1 MAHYCQCIIYDRS
14 INTFDQMIHN
24 IIKDKPT
31 RLFIILGGF
40 FIANAIV
47 AEVTGVKVFS
57 LEDTLGF
64 PKASIDL
71 LGEKGL
77 SFSLTVGVIP
87 WPVIFVMTDIINE
100 YYGVRGVRFLS
111 LLTVALIAFA
121 FIVFYLGI
129 HTVPDNGW
137 RYRGLSPGVTDQQAA
152 YVQVLGQGMNI
163 IIGSI
168 TAFLLGQLLDAMIFK
183 KIKKLTGEKAI
194 WMRATISTLASQF
207 IDSIVVTFVAF
218 YLFRDFSLATVTAW
232 ALTAYMYKFLVAV
245 LMTPVIYLVHGI
257 IERYLGHDLAK
268 NMKEAAMRDK

>member
-1 MAHYCQCIIYDRS
+1 
-14 INTFDQMIHN
+14 MIHN

-31 RLFIILGGF
+31 RLFILLGSF
-40 FIANAIV
+40 FVANALI

-57 LEDTLGF
+57 LEDTLGIH
-64 PKASIDL
+64 KASINM

-111 LLTVALIAFA
+111 LITVALIAFA
-121 FIVFYLGI
+121 FLIFYLGI
-129 HTVPDNGW
+129 HTAPDTGW
-137 RYRGLSPGVTDQQAA
+137 RYRNLSPGVTDQQAA

-168 TAFLLGQLLDAMIFK
+168 TAFIVGQLLDAFIFR
-183 KIKKLTGEKAI
+183 KIKRFTGEKHI
-194 WMRATISTLASQF
+194 WMRATVSTLASQF
-207 IDSIVVTFVAF
+207 IDSIVVTYVAF
-218 YLFRDFSLATVTAW
+218 YLFRDFTLATVTAW
-232 ALTAYMYKFLVAV
+232 ALTAYIYKFLVAI
-245 LMTPVIYLVHGI
+245 LMTPVIYLIHGM

-268 NMKEAAMRDK
+268 NMKEAAMRDR